1 MKAIKYMTSLLTF
14 YIKGEIATEQNFL
27 KIRFPNTVLAL
38 IPLGSRKY
46 NVPVAQISSVA
57 SNFKFDIKSFFVG
70 LSSRLFLSVVFLL
83 VVTEYLQVSS
93 YLHSL

>member
-1 MKAIKYMTSLLTF
+1 MEAIKYMTSLLTF

-57 SNFKFDIKSFFVG
+57 SNFKLKFPRSFSLVSPIIPKSH
-70 LSSRLFLSVVFLL
+70 LEKNRIIDKMLRRL
-83 VVTEYLQVSS
+83 
-93 YLHSL
+93 

>member
-57 SNFKFDIKSFFVG
+57 
-70 LSSRLFLSVVFLL
+70 
-83 VVTEYLQVSS
+83 
-93 YLHSL
+93 